1 MEISLNTFAQ
11 RNLPD
16 DSPLHSYN
24 RHNDPR
30 MLCIFLRTFLFPLS
44 YIFHTLYTSCFFSF
58 ILNKTL
64 FNQRAFN

>member
-16 DSPLHSYN
+16 DSSLHSCH
-24 RHNDPR
+24 RHTDPR

-44 YIFHTLYTSCFFSF
+44 FIFHTLYISCSFSF

-64 FNQRAFN
+64 I